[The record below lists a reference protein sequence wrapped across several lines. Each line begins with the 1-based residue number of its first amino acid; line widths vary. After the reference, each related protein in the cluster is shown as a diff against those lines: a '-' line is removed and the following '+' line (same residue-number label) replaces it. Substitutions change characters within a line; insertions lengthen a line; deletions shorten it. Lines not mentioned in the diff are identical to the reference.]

1 MAAAGLVLGATLAL
15 GIGCEPES
23 KLNVVVEEGQNAL
36 HVNLPAVPTLPP
48 PPPANHPDGAF
59 TIYGVRHA
67 ALRDPS
73 MFSKQQRVRG
83 FIVSVYTPRVEQG
96 PRRGQIC
103 TERDRCNEERPRV
116 YIADS
121 RTERDPERQMVVTGY
136 ATFQQEIDD
145 AKRAARNGPPPA
157 AANPGLPGAQRSI
170 PTDLDEGAEVTVTGT
185 FTRRAG
191 NGWAESAGLLDYMS
205 HTTNTPAPPPDPR
218 ARR

>member
-73 MFSKQQRVRG
+73 LFTKQQRVRG
-83 FIVSVYTPRVEQG
+83 FIVSVYTPRVEEG
-96 PRRGQIC
+96 PRRGQVC
-103 TERDRCNEERPRV
+103 TQRDRCNEERPRV
-116 YIADS
+116 YIADA
-121 RTERDPERQMVVTGY
+121 RTERKRRPVQPADPAQHRRHGGARDRPDRDPGVLGDQGELGTAEDLRQ
-136 ATFQQEIDD
+136 
-145 AKRAARNGPPPA
+145 AAGSGWPPA
-157 AANPGLPGAQRSI
+157 ANDEHALG
-170 PTDLDEGAEVTVTGT
+170 TLDH
-185 FTRRAG
+185 RRG
-191 NGWAESAGLLDYMS
+191 
-205 HTTNTPAPPPDPR
+205 HR
-218 ARR
+218 